1 MLARIMFGFAHKK
14 EKPLRQQLLE
24 ARENV
29 AHQLS
34 IMASGPINNNT
45 RWQSDS
51 IAELQR
57 ILEQLNEQIADL
69 EPNDAKGS

>member
-1 MLARIMFGFAHKK
+1 MFGFGHKK
-14 EKPLRQQLLE
+14 GKPLRQQLLE
-24 ARENV
+24 ARDDV

-45 RWQSDS
+45 RWQPDS

-69 EPNDAKGS
+69 EADDAKRS